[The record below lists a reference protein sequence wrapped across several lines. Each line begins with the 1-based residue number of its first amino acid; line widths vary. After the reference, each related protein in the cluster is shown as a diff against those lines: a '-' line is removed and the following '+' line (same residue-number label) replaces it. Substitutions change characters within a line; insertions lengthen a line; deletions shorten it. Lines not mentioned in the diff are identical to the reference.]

1 MFELTLIGCILAFIG
16 VIQFFRK
23 KHKQA
28 IIMFMLANGLL
39 CISGL
44 LLGNFGFSIFN
55 GAVALYALYVYI
67 KHTLK

>member
-1 MFELTLIGCILAFIG
+1 MFELTLIGLIIAVIGIVQLLTGKHRQALISFILA
-16 VIQFFRK
+16 
-23 KHKQA
+23 
-28 IIMFMLANGLL
+28 NSLL
-39 CISGL
+39 CINGL